1 MHERR
6 ANTVESTSGYERRCG
21 GFTLLEVLMA
31 LAILGL
37 ASSSVLF
44 VLNRCM
50 ATTADCT
57 LRMAA
62 FELAHENMEKVLASD
77 SVSESVE
84 YGNSEQYPDVTWQT
98 KIEAFS
104 EPMTGQ
110 MWVRAVC
117 SADYIDSAG
126 QTQTVE
132 LVHWIGAL
140 TDQQA
145 NELLEDED
153 LEALASEQLI
163 DTVEEAAEYAG
174 VDAATIDVWIEKG
187 LQVADDGAFIRYNL
201 EIFMQSGG
209 EPADADIQRQVK
221 SIEELAATLNAE
233 TVETQAG
240 ADVTDTAET
249 ER

>member
-1 MHERR
+1 MHDNRTNTIETDRR
-6 ANTVESTSGYERRCG
+6 Q

-50 ATTADCT
+50 ATTANCA

-62 FELAHENMEKVLASD
+62 FEVAHENMEKVLASK
-77 SVSESVE
+77 SVSEKVE

-98 KIEAFS
+98 MIEAFS
-104 EPMTGQ
+104 EPITGQ

-126 QTQTVE
+126 QTQKVE
-132 LVHWIGAL
+132 LVHWIGTL

-145 NELLEDED
+145 NELLGDED
-153 LEALASEQLI
+153 LETLAAEQLI
-163 DTVEEAAEYAG
+163 DTVEQAAEYAG
-174 VDAATIDVWIEKG
+174 VDTTVVETWIEKG
-187 LQVADDGAFIRYNL
+187 LQVTDDGAFIRYNL

-221 SIEELAATLNAE
+221 SIEELATVLSAE
-233 TVETQAG
+233 TAQTQAG
-240 ADVTDTAET
+240 ADAAETVEVET